1 MALSQETVPCRPT
14 ALKRGR
20 GFRPALALLSPPAPP
35 PARATPRDA
44 GDPRALAVFRA
55 RRARVR
61 GRTPPAPSPG
71 RPRRRARS
79 LAARLDLAP
88 GADRASRRRPPRR
101 PRARARP
108 AAEMVRHRR
117 RPRASSARS
126 RRSRSLARARPP
138 RHAARPAVAR
148 SSEEEERGGRGR
160 TIAIVQTL
168 FPTTLVRGPP
178 LTALLPPPPS
188 PIPRRPL
195 DRPDATNRTNPNP
208 PPSSSYRFPA
218 IAACTRRSSPR
229 WTRW

>member
-1 MALSQETVPCRPT
+1 MALSQETVPLPPHRSQ
-14 ALKRGR
+14 RGR
-20 GFRPALALLSPPAPP
+20 GFRSALDLLSPPAPP

-55 RRARVR
+55 HRARVR

-126 RRSRSLARARPP
+126 RRSRSLARPPP
-138 RHAARPAVAR
+138 RHAPRPAVAR

-195 DRPDATNRTNPNP
+195 DRPDATNRTNPTP
-208 PPSSSYRFPA
+208 PL
-218 IAACTRRSSPR
+218 IIV
-229 WTRW
+229 